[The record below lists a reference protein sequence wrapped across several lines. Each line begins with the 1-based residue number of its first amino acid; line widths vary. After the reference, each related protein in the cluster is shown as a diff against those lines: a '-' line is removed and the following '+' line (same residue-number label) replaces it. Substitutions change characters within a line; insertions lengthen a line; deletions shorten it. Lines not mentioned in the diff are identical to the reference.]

1 MLAGLA
7 IVLALLVAQAQPAGA
22 TRQATSLTIWA
33 DGSIVKQMQTIGD
46 GFTKKFGVPVTVQE
60 VAFNDLRDKF
70 IQNAPA
76 GKGPDIIVGKADVV
90 GVLGGN
96 GLLEP
101 LTLTKQANA
110 GFVQSELSAFR
121 YNRKLYGIAY
131 AAESVALFYN
141 KALVPKPP
149 TTWAQLKTI
158 ARNLQSSGKVKWGFA
173 MLDSNAY
180 YAYPL
185 FTSEGG
191 YVFSIRTTGSYNPRN
206 VGLDNA
212 GSIAAAKEIRS
223 MVDAGLLAPT
233 MDYETSQTL
242 FKNGQIGMMID
253 GPWSLANIKASN
265 VDLGITL
272 IPSLKPG
279 RVARPFL
286 GTSGFMLSAFSQNK
300 LVAKQFLEKY
310 VPTTAVQDQL
320 YNQVPQPS
328 AWKAT
333 NAKVDDPYVKAF
345 AKSIANGR
353 ATPAIPQMT
362 QVWDAWGKA
371 MVGLFHSK
379 DDPAALMRTAAS
391 TIRAQIAK

>member
-1 MLAGLA
+1 M
-7 IVLALLVAQAQPAGA
+7 LVAVCVVLVQPVGA
-22 TRQATSLTIWA
+22 ARHATSLTIWA

-60 VAFNDLRDKF
+60 VSFNDLRDKF

-90 GVLGGN
+90 GVLAGN

-101 LTLTKQANA
+101 VTLTKSASA
-110 GFVQSELSAFR
+110 GFVPSELNAFR
-121 YNRKLYGIAY
+121 YNRKLYGVAY
-131 AAESVALFYN
+131 SAESVALFYN

-149 TTWAQLKTI
+149 TSWAQLKSI
-158 ARNLQSSGKVKWGFA
+158 AKNLQSSGKAKWGFA

-180 YAYPL
+180 FAYPL
-185 FTSEGG
+185 ITSEGG
-191 YVFSIRTTGSYNPRN
+191 YVFSIRATGSYNPQN

-253 GPWSLANIKASN
+253 GPWSLANLKASN
-265 VDLGITL
+265 VKIGITV
-272 IPSLKPG
+272 IPSIKPG
-279 RVARPFL
+279 GVARPFL

-300 LVAKQFLEKY
+300 LVAKQFMEKY
-310 VPTTAVQDQL
+310 LPTTPVQNQL
-320 YNQVPQPS
+320 YNLVPQPS

-333 NAKVDDPYVKAF
+333 NAKIKDPYVLAF
-345 AKSIANGR
+345 SKSIANGR

-379 DDPAALMRTAAS
+379 DDPAQLMKTAAA
-391 TIRAQIAK
+391 TIRAQISK

>member
-1 MLAGLA
+1 LFA
-7 IVLALLVAQAQPAGA
+7 ILVAVVVVAAQPAGA
-22 TRQATSLTIWA
+22 AQHATALTIWA
-33 DGSIVKQMQTIGD
+33 DGSIVKQMQSIGA
-46 GFTKKFGVPVTVQE
+46 GFTKKYGVPVTVQE
-60 VAFNDLRDKF
+60 VAFADLRDKF

-101 LTLTKQANA
+101 LTLTKSAEA
-110 GFVQSELSAFR
+110 GFVPSELNAFR

-131 AAESVALFYN
+131 AAESVALYYN

-149 TTWAQLKTI
+149 TTWAQLKSI
-158 ARNLQSSGKVKWGFA
+158 AKNLQSTGKAKWGFV
-173 MLDSNAY
+173 MVDSNAY

-191 YVFSIRTTGSYNPRN
+191 YVFSIRTTGSYNPQN

-212 GSIAAAKEIRS
+212 GSIAAATEIRN
-223 MVDAGLLAPT
+223 MVSSGLLAST

-242 FKNGQIGMMID
+242 FKNGQVGMMID

-265 VDLGITL
+265 VNFGITL
-272 IPSLKPG
+272 IPSIKPG
-279 RVARPFL
+279 GVARPFI

-300 LVAKQFLEKY
+300 LVAKQFLESY
-310 VPTTAVQDQL
+310 LPTTAVQNQL
-320 YNQVPQPS
+320 YNIVPQPS

-333 NAKVDDPYVKAF
+333 NAKVKDANVKAF

-362 QVWDAWGKA
+362 GVWDAWGKA
-371 MVGLFHSK
+371 MTGLFHSK
-379 DDPAALMRTAAS
+379 DDPAQLMRTAAA